1 MLGPTKG
8 AGSSSPR
15 RVCDALSRYA
25 AGVPE
30 SSERRA
36 ELATLIRLMQADL
49 DAEDASAV
57 PSIVENVV
65 SETPFTERAARNL
78 IALLPKLGRAA
89 YDMAIKLITDIGPAT
104 VKKIL
109 GLP

>member
-1 MLGPTKG
+1 MALRKGPG
-8 AGSSSPR
+8 HLR
-15 RVCDALSRYA
+15 LA
-25 AGVPE
+25 ASVMRCHDTPPGVPE

-78 IALLPKLGRAA
+78 NALLPKLGRAA
-89 YDMAIKLITDIGPAT
+89 YDMAIKVITDVGSAT
-104 VKKIL
+104 AKKIL